1 MLADRCPLLEGRAG
15 DHWEE
20 AGQGDPCPREPWS
33 PSSQAAGSTPE
44 APSADLAP
52 QGWGTNPELSRRH
65 STQPTAHTSS
75 HAHTSRHRRQTRR
88 SRENTPPSHGQTH
101 IQTITWAGAT
111 GHRQETEVRLKA
123 PKTPE
128 PGSALLPSARANH
141 HQAACP
147 CSGQCA
153 SPQATQASPLYG
165 AEGWRPRPD
174 MGSPLLKSK
183 AELSRVC
190 SSDPEALPKDWPPP
204 LGPPRLL
211 PSASEAMP

>member
-1 MLADRCPLLEGRAG
+1 MRGAPWPLPLCPPAPPRGAAMLADRCLLLEGRAG
-15 DHWEE
+15 GHWEE

-44 APSADLAP
+44 APSADLTP
-52 QGWGTNPELSRRH
+52 QGRGTNPELSRRH

-75 HAHTSRHRRQTRR
+75 HAHISRHRRQTRR

-128 PGSALLPSARANH
+128 PGKRP
-141 HQAACP
+141 AAFCP
-147 CSGQCA
+147 GQ
-153 SPQATQASPLYG
+153 
-165 AEGWRPRPD
+165 
-174 MGSPLLKSK
+174 
-183 AELSRVC
+183 
-190 SSDPEALPKDWPPP
+190 PPP
-204 LGPPRLL
+204 GSLSLFRAMCVT
-211 PSASEAMP
+211 PSNPGQPTLWCRRMEAQA